1 MSRILVSMSGWCE
14 ANPEKVK
21 FMYVGPE
28 QDGLMSS
35 YIGGTITGTE
45 WLELPE
51 NDRGDYILEC
61 VESAFET
68 AFDGAYDYVD
78 IEVQE

>member
-1 MSRILVSMSGWCE
+1 MSKIIVSMSGWCE

-28 QDGLMSS
+28 QYGLMST
-35 YIGGTITGTE
+35 GGTITGTE
-45 WLELPE
+45 WLALPE

-61 VESAFET
+61 IESAFET
-68 AFDGAYDYVD
+68 AFDGEYNDID
-78 IEVQE
+78 IEVEE